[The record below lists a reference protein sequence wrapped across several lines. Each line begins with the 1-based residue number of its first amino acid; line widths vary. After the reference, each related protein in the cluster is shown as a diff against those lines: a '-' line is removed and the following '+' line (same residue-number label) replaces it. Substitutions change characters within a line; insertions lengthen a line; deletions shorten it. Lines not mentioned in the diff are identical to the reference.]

1 MCIRDSLSPG
11 WALSTASALRITSR
25 ERGIHPRGSS
35 DWISWMRTFWKSTN
49 RDRFTSNMNLDR
61 LLHTG
66 FRHIDGLMQRKNVY
80 FTCIFQCCFNKIW
93 GFRSQIIAIEG
104 TCVYLNCC
112 STSGII
118 VWQSAHLN
126 VANTSSG
133 WTGCVLTTWPVIRKS
148 FPIRAEVNSRTFI
161 SLSTSLK
168 AT

>member
-1 MCIRDSLSPG
+1 MFINYLSPG
-11 WALSTASALRITSR
+11 WALSTASALRMTSR

-35 DWISWMRTFWKSTN
+35 DWISWIRTFWKSTN

-66 FRHIDGLMQRKNVY
+66 FRHIDGLMKRKKYTFHMHISMLNVR
-80 FTCIFQCCFNKIW
+80 

-112 STSGII
+112 STSGIT